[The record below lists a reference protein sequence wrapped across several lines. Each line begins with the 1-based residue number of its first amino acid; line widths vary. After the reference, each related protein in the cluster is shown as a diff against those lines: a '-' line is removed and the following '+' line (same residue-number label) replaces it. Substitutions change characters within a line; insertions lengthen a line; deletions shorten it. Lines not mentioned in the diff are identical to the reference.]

1 MLLPHCCVATSRN
14 FLSHLR
20 TYLRSQEGRNN
31 RPICIMRQA
40 MNPTNEKPFP
50 NEFAIYHAARIAR
63 AEAFARLVRKAAG
76 GIASLVKRNLVGP
89 LRARAERRRQ
99 LDELL
104 NMDDHMLRD
113 LGLSRGGIAY
123 AFEHGRDAEPANT
136 NVPLS
141 KPRAA

>member
-1 MLLPHCCVATSRN
+1 
-14 FLSHLR
+14 
-20 TYLRSQEGRNN
+20 
-31 RPICIMRQA
+31 
-40 MNPTNEKPFP
+40 MNPTNEKPFS
-50 NEFAIYHAARIAR
+50 NEFAIYRAARIAR
-63 AEAFARLVRKAAG
+63 AEAFAVLVRKAASG
-76 GIASLVKRNLVGP
+76 VAGLVKRNLVGP

-123 AFEHGRDAEPANT
+123 AFEHGRDGEPANT